1 MNSTDPTVLWVL
13 LVILLILSAFFSG
26 SETGMMALN
35 RYRLKHQQ
43 KKSSGARRAAKLLKR
58 PDRLIGLILI
68 GNNAVNILAAIIANM
83 LAIIYVGEAA
93 APWVATCLLYTSPS
107 PRYED

>member
-43 KKSSGARRAAKLLKR
+43 KK
-58 PDRLIGLILI
+58 
-68 GNNAVNILAAIIANM
+68 
-83 LAIIYVGEAA
+83 
-93 APWVATCLLYTSPS
+93 
-107 PRYED
+107 